1 MREKLKALW
10 AKVPSFKQV
19 GTSLDASLQ
28 KVPGMAQSE
37 VTTIVGTPPY
47 QSPENVR
54 QSRKTPKKSWFQETF
69 RGEERLKLEAYT
81 MASTQAEQDAILK
94 TMKPDMV

>member
-10 AKVPSFKQV
+10 GKVPSFKQV

-37 VTTIVGTPPY
+37 VTVSTTA
-47 QSPENVR
+47 VR
-54 QSRKTPKKSWFQETF
+54 QSRKAPKKSWFQETF
-69 RGEERLKLEAYT
+69 RSDERMKLEAYT
-81 MASTQAEQDAILK
+81 QASTQVEQDAILA
-94 TMKPDMV
+94 TMKVSM